1 MNNLLQATEVELL
14 KARRS
19 RVPVF
24 TALAL
29 AMAPLA
35 GGFFMIVM
43 KDPALAR
50 RMGMISA
57 KAQIVAGGADWPTY
71 MRLLAQAMAIGGF
84 IVFSIVASWVFGRE
98 HSDHTF
104 KDLLALPTPRTTIV
118 LAKFAVCVMW
128 GVLLALLVYGLGLV
142 VGTLVGLPPTP
153 PGVIV
158 QGSLTIAGAAV
169 LTMLLITPV
178 AFFAGAGR
186 GYLAPMGVA
195 IFCVV
200 LAQVVAAAGW
210 GEYFPWAIPA
220 LYAGMAGPEDAQLGA
235 ISYVIVVGTAVLG
248 VEATLWWWERAD
260 HAG

>member
-1 MNNLLQATEVELL
+1 MNNLLRATQVELL

-19 RVPVF
+19 RVPLF

-43 KDPALAR
+43 KDPEVAQ

-57 KAQIVAGGADWPTY
+57 KAQLVRGSADWPTY
-71 MRLLAQAMAIGGF
+71 MGLLAQAVAIGGF
-84 IVFSIVASWVFGRE
+84 MVFSIIASWVFGRE
-98 HSDHTF
+98 HSDRTF

-118 LAKFAVCVMW
+118 LAKFVVCVVW

-142 VGTLVGLPPTP
+142 VGALVGLPPVQSA
-153 PGVIV
+153 VIL
-158 QGSLTIAGAAV
+158 QGSLTVAGAAL
-169 LTMLLITPV
+169 LTMLLITPI
-178 AFFAGAGR
+178 AFFAGVGR
-186 GYLAPMGVA
+186 GYLAPMGIA
-195 IFCVV
+195 IFFVV

-220 LYAGMAGPEDAQLGA
+220 LYAGMAGPEDSQLGA
-235 ISYVIVVGTAVLG
+235 ISYVIVVVTAAIG
-248 VEATLWWWERAD
+248 VVGTLWWWERAD
-260 HAG
+260 HTG

>member
-1 MNNLLQATEVELL
+1 MTNLLQAAQVELL

-19 RVPVF
+19 RVPLF
-24 TALAL
+24 TTLAL

-57 KAQIVAGGADWPTY
+57 KAQIVGGTADWPTY
-71 MRLLAQAMAIGGF
+71 MSLLAQAMAIGGF
-84 IVFSIVASWVFGRE
+84 MVFSIVASWIFGRE
-98 HSDHTF
+98 HSDRTF
-104 KDLLALPTPRTTIV
+104 KDLLALPTPRTSIV
-118 LAKFAVCVMW
+118 LAKFVVCGVW
-128 GVLLALLVYGLGLV
+128 GILLALLVYGLGLL
-142 VGTLVGLPPTP
+142 VGLLVGLPPVAP
-153 PGVIV
+153 AVIV
-158 QGSLTIAGAAV
+158 QGSLTIAGAAL
-169 LTMLLITPV
+169 LTMLLTTPV
-178 AFFAGAGR
+178 AFFGGVGR

-235 ISYVIVVGTAVLG
+235 ISYAIVVGTAVIGVLG
-248 VEATLWWWERAD
+248 TLWWWERAD